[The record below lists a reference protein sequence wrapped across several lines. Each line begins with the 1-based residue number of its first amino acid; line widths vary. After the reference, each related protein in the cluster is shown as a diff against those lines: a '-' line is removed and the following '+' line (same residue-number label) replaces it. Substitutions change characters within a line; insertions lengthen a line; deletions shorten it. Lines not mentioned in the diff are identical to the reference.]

1 MSMSL
6 PKHDVMTHKSLKCW
20 GLALAA
26 LSGLA
31 SQTALA
37 IPITGSIMFSDG
49 FTSLSSSSTAVVSDL
64 TNINVGSSTLA
75 QACTGVLATGGAC
88 IPSTGTFASSFV
100 LQNPIATQ
108 IVYTYNGF
116 VFTVMNL
123 SGAINRTGLSC
134 VAGTCTD
141 RLSFNGTGTVTGGGF
156 DASPFAMMWTANGSC
171 TAVAGAVACAPGTA
185 SASWFATVTTAVP
198 EPATLALLGLAFVAL
213 GFARRR
219 TIG

>member
-1 MSMSL
+1 MV
-6 PKHDVMTHKSLKCW
+6 HISLKSW
-20 GLALAA
+20 AVALVA

-31 SQTALA
+31 GQPASAN
-37 IPITGSIMFSDG
+37 PITGSIMFSDG

-64 TNINVGSSTLA
+64 VNINVGSSTLA
-75 QACTGVLATGGAC
+75 QACSGTLATGGAC

-123 SGAINRTGLSC
+123 SGLINRTALSC
-134 VAGTCTD
+134 TAGACTD
-141 RLSFNGTGTVTGGGF
+141 SLSFTGTGMVTGGGL
-156 DASPFAMMWTANGSC
+156 DPTAFAMTWTANGSC
-171 TAVAGAVACAPGTA
+171 TGVAGAVACASGTA
-185 SASWFATVTTAVP
+185 RGSWFATVTTVP
-198 EPATLALLGLAFVAL
+198 EPTTLALLGLAFVAL